1 MESTKTTNP
10 ESFFIVTKAPTRVNK
25 HDMATHVWVN
35 HKNKTIKY
43 PTIEKAVGEIAD
55 EIGKLCQES
64 SGLTVETAN
73 GESDYVETRVD
84 AIAKIMTELKKNPT
98 PKFWVALTYSDDSS
112 AIYTVNQITL

>member
-1 MESTKTTNP
+1 METTKTTTP
-10 ESFFIVTKAPTRVNK
+10 ESFFIVTLAPTRVNK

-43 PTIEKAVGEIAD
+43 PTLEKAVGEIAE

-64 SGLTVETAN
+64 SGLTVETTI
-73 GESDYVETRVD
+73 GESEYVETRVD
-84 AIAKIMTELKKNPT
+84 AITKIMRDLKMYPI

>member
-1 MESTKTTNP
+1 METAKKTTP
-10 ESFFIVTKAPTRVNK
+10 ESFFIVTRAPARTNK
-25 HDMATHVWVN
+25 NDMVTHVWVN
-35 HKNKTIKY
+35 HKNKTVKY
-43 PTIEKAVGEIAD
+43 PTIEKAVGEIAE

-84 AIAKIMTELKKNPT
+84 AITKIMSELKKNPT
-98 PKFWVALTYSDDSS
+98 PNFWVALTYIDNSS